1 MDETMLSNDE
11 PQVIVRSQKGKVAT
25 KGSWA
30 DLPHDVLRLVAN
42 LLFSGTFTSWYS
54 HPTPAWRDWG
64 AYKQPQLWA
73 TLMALQDVS
82 PLRLVC
88 MNWQAAME
96 THQIYNVACNNLD
109 PQYLDA
115 QLYPHIPQLPQPAG
129 GGALNAAFGA
139 RRARNTAQRTYTTYA
154 RTFSRCCLPCRFAS
168 PQDSK
173 GVNIATSTMWSRYFG
188 DVGVCDRHRP
198 EVVCGY
204 CLKDYYL
211 DCWRFNNHGQ
221 LYHDQRNR
229 TIAVTEDDDYC
240 RGIIA
245 TCRSC
250 RSVLIRNLVRTK
262 IPQQA
267 SDLTDSVLDTFIE
280 CGEGNI
286 KDLLAEVD
294 EKVWLATRTN
304 FRELHDSA
312 LAVERMRLKQELRAE
327 REAEGIMEGRVSTE
341 ARLQALL
348 DSGASPEEIED
359 ALQMQAVEE
368 EEDDELLD
376 DEYGEV
382 LTAAEEA
389 NVNDMAISGWAR
401 NRIMEGCWLSP
412 LDIWHN
418 DGGVRVRTEILQ
430 RLPQSWHPVNS
441 YLNGPDPMADLHQ
454 APIPQNQMK
463 PRLTSIRCPHPPARI
478 FQRAQTLYE
487 YSFRQIVS
495 PALSNL
501 VQRLICEAEA
511 EHKDVCRVVT
521 CFSTDMLLEEMRT
534 IQLWGK
540 DYDWANL
547 QTSPTITS
555 TTATFDSVSE
565 RSRGSP
571 ASTLTTPSP
580 SPPALTS
587 PKSPAGVFAA
597 AQNDTR
603 PPPPNVVVVAA
614 AEAAMPLPDRY
625 LDHIPH
631 IPRASEHMGTNTRQL
646 LEGAWRDAIAG
657 LFKCQCSICLRAS
670 GIAEAREAA
679 RRKAREEEEARERR
693 QQQQDNLVV
702 KRESAPPPPSPGIG
716 MEVVGDSEV
725 EEEDGEVR
733 SPPVSP
739 TPLRRSREA
748 TEDEAEDPGRE
759 TKRQRITPPVAG
771 AEDPQQGIQIEIDQR
786 TPMSV
791 DETPLP

>member
-1 MDETMLSNDE
+1 MDDSLLSRDDE

-25 KGSWA
+25 KGSWT
-30 DLPHDVLRLVAN
+30 DLPPEVLSHVAN
-42 LLFSGTFTSWYS
+42 ILFMGTYNFWVG
-54 HPTPAWRDWG
+54 HPTPSWRDWSAG
-64 AYKQPQLWA
+64 KQPHLWA
-73 TLMALQDVS
+73 TLMALQEIS
-82 PLRLVC
+82 SIRLVC

-96 THQIYNVACNNLD
+96 VHQYYSVACNILD
-109 PQYLDA
+109 PQCLDS
-115 QLYPHIPQLPQPAG
+115 QYYPPLPRLPPQQ
-129 GGALNAAFGA
+129 GGALTAALGA
-139 RRARNTAQRTYTTYA
+139 RRPRIPTQRTYTTYA
-154 RTFSRCCLPCRFAS
+154 RTFTRCCLPCRFNA
-168 PQDSK
+168 PHESK
-173 GVNIATSTMWSRYFG
+173 GVNMATSTMWSRYFG
-188 DVGVCDRHRP
+188 NVGICDRHRP
-198 EVVCGY
+198 EQVCGF
-204 CLKDYYL
+204 CLKDYFL
-211 DCWRFNNHGQ
+211 DCWKYNNHGQ
-221 LYHDQRNR
+221 PYHDQRNR
-229 TIAVTEDDDYC
+229 TIMITEDDDYC

-245 TCRSC
+245 TCRPC
-250 RSVLIRNLVRTK
+250 RSVLIRGLVRNK
-262 IPQQA
+262 IPRHA
-267 SDLTDSVLDTFIE
+267 ADLTDSVLDTFIE

-286 KDLLAEVD
+286 KDLLGEVD
-294 EKVWLATRTN
+294 EKVWLANHTN
-304 FRELHDSA
+304 YRELHDSA

-327 REAEGIMEGRVSTE
+327 REAEGYMDGRVSTE
-341 ARLQALL
+341 ARLEALL

-401 NRIMEGCWLSP
+401 NRIMDGCWLSP
-412 LDIWHN
+412 LDIWHG
-418 DGGVRVRTEILQ
+418 DGGTRARTEILQ
-430 RLPQSWHPVNS
+430 RLPQAWHPVNS
-441 YLNGPDPMADLHQ
+441 YLNAPDPAAEMQQ

-463 PRLTSIRCPHPPARI
+463 PRLTFIRCPYPPPRI

-495 PALSNL
+495 PALNNL
-501 VQRLICEAEA
+501 VQRVICEAEA

-521 CFSTDMLLEEMRT
+521 CFSTDTLLEEMRT

-587 PKSPAGVFAA
+587 PKSPAGIFAA

-603 PPPPNVVVVAA
+603 LPPPPAVVVAAA

-631 IPRASEHMGTNTRQL
+631 IPRAPEHMGTNTRQL
-646 LEGAWRDAIAG
+646 LEGLWKDAIAG

-679 RRKAREEEEARERR
+679 RRKAREEEEARDRL
-693 QQQQDNLVV
+693 QYQQDNNLVV
-702 KRESAPPPPSPGIG
+702 KRESAPPPPSPG
-716 MEVVGDSEV
+716 MEIVADSEV
-725 EEEDGEVR
+725 EEDGEVR

-759 TKRQRITPPVAG
+759 TKRQRITPPADT
-771 AEDPQQGIQIEIDQR
+771 EDPRRRAQVER
-786 TPMSV
+786 HEASPMSI
-791 DETPLP
+791 DEALLV

>member
-1 MDETMLSNDE
+1 MDESVFSSDE
-11 PQVIVRSQKGKVAT
+11 QQVIVRSQKGKVAT

-30 DLPHDVLRLVAN
+30 DLPHDVLRQVAN
-42 LLFSGTFTSWYS
+42 HLFSGTFTYWYS

-64 AYKQPQLWA
+64 ACKQPQLWA
-73 TLMALQDVS
+73 TLMGLQEIS
-82 PLRLVC
+82 SIRLVC

-96 THQIYNVACNNLD
+96 THQVYHVACNNLD
-109 PQYLDA
+109 PQFLDA
-115 QLYPHIPQLPQPAG
+115 QYYLQLPRLPQAAG
-129 GGALNAAFGA
+129 GVLNAAVGA
-139 RRARNTAQRTYTTYA
+139 RRARNTTAQRTYTTYA
-154 RTFSRCCLPCRFAS
+154 RTFSHCCLPCRFAS
-168 PQDSK
+168 PGDSK

-188 DVGVCDRHRP
+188 DVGICDRHRP
-198 EVVCGY
+198 ELVCGF

-211 DCWRFNNHGQ
+211 DCWRYNNHGQ
-221 LYHDQRNR
+221 PYHDQRNR

-250 RSVLIRNLVRTK
+250 RSVLIRGLVRNK
-262 IPQQA
+262 IPRHA
-267 SDLTDSVLDTFIE
+267 ADLTESVLDTFIE
-280 CGEGNI
+280 CGEGAI
-286 KDLLAEVD
+286 KDLLGEVD
-294 EKVWLATRTN
+294 EKIWLASHTN
-304 FRELHDSA
+304 YRELHESA

-401 NRIMEGCWLSP
+401 NRILEGCWLSP
-412 LDIWHN
+412 LDIWHG
-418 DGGVRVRTEILQ
+418 DGGIRVRTEVLQ

-441 YLNGPDPMADLHQ
+441 YLNGPDPMIDLQQ

-463 PRLTSIRCPHPPARI
+463 PRLASIRCPHPPARI

-501 VQRLICEAEA
+501 VQRMICEAEA

-521 CFSTDMLLEEMRT
+521 CITTDMLLEEMRT
-534 IQLWGK
+534 IQLW
-540 DYDWANL
+540 
-547 QTSPTITS
+547 
-555 TTATFDSVSE
+555 
-565 RSRGSP
+565 
-571 ASTLTTPSP
+571 
-580 SPPALTS
+580 
-587 PKSPAGVFAA
+587 
-597 AQNDTR
+597 
-603 PPPPNVVVVAA
+603 
-614 AEAAMPLPDRY
+614 EAAMPLPDRY

-631 IPRASEHMGTNTRQL
+631 IPRAAEHMGANTRHL
-646 LEGAWRDAIAG
+646 LEGAWREATAG

-679 RRKAREEEEARERR
+679 RRKAREEEEARDRR
-693 QQQQDNLVV
+693 QLQQQQGNLVV
-702 KRESAPPPPSPGIG
+702 KRESAPPPPSPG
-716 MEVVGDSEV
+716 MDVVADSEV
-725 EEEDGEVR
+725 EEDGEVR

-748 TEDEAEDPGRE
+748 TEDEREDPGRE
-759 TKRQRITPPVAG
+759 TKRQRITPPVAD
-771 AEDPQQGIQIEIDQR
+771 AEDPQHGIQIEIDQP